1 MRAAV
6 FYGKEGIRMEDHP
19 IPSAPLGK
27 VLIRVKASGI
37 CGGEYN
43 TYRQRKDTPVPDQG
57 VILGHEVVGEVVQ
70 AAGGLQKGDLAAVS
84 PNSGCG
90 TCWYCTHGIPYE
102 CKNKPVHTAETG
114 GGYAEYLVTDP
125 ELCYVLPRD
134 TPAVKMAM
142 AEPLACC
149 VHSVRRVGIG
159 MGDRVAILGAGGGA
173 QMFVQLARLQGAS
186 LIAVYDDMEE
196 RLALAKSLGADRV
209 VSTRENPEPG
219 EGEYDVVIVTRSAAK
234 FFEQALTM
242 ADFRGRVLVYGV
254 AAPETSF
261 QAVPRLI
268 WRKQLSVIGSRSFE
282 GNAFETAV
290 KLLLADRIE
299 TKPLINR
306 IISLDQAAWALE
318 NPQGQI
324 KTVIVPCREGEERI

>member
-19 IPSAPLGK
+19 TPSVPEGK
-27 VLIRVKASGI
+27 ALIRVKASGI

-43 TYRQRKDTPVPDQG
+43 TYRQRKNSPIPAKG
-57 VILGHEVVGEVVQ
+57 IILGHEVVGEVVR
-70 AAGGLQKGDLAAVS
+70 AAGELREGDLAAVS

-102 CKNKPVHTAETG
+102 CRNKPEHTAETG

-125 ELCYVLPRD
+125 ELCYVLPRN
-134 TPAVKMAM
+134 TSPVKMAM

-149 VHSVRRVGIG
+149 VHSVRRVGIR

-186 LIAVYDDMEE
+186 LVAVYDDMDD
-196 RLALAKSLGADRV
+196 RLALAKSLGADLAV
-209 VSTRENPEPG
+209 NTRENPEAVN
-219 EGEYDVVIVTRSAAK
+219 GEYDVLIVTRSSAE
-234 FFEQALTM
+234 FFERALAM

-254 AAPETSF
+254 AAPETKF

-282 GNAFETAV
+282 GDAFETAV
-290 KLLLADRIE
+290 RLLLADRIE

-306 IISLDQAAWALE
+306 IISLDQASWALE
-318 NPQGQI
+318 HSRGQI
-324 KTVIVPCREGEERI
+324 KTVIVPEGEQGRRV